1 MQFEYPYT
9 VLIMFQN
16 FYNFLTSPCCEHL
29 NQNKS
34 IAVWKI
40 AMNCN
45 KEKSKSFHEK
55 ERAN

>member
-16 FYNFLTSPCCEHL
+16 FYNFLTSLCCEHL
-29 NQNKS
+29 NQIKS

-45 KEKSKSFHEK
+45 KEKFKSSHEK
-55 ERAN
+55 ELAN